1 MNEPTAVDD
10 TSTTVEWQRRLP
22 DEVAPPVAEQLRY
35 FELKLE
41 HPDLEPSGHGD
52 RFFPDA
58 IPYELDDVPRVFYR
72 RPALAP
78 SADEPEAWKLAC
90 ATTHEL
96 VGFDSL
102 PVDGPSLVTEG
113 ASGTTLVVDGTIAG
127 DATTSYV
134 ASYTVPELTVD
145 DRSETEIRSTVN
157 GTEYS
162 VSIGERRRI
171 RLAEQCVQ
179 PVAGDREPTT
189 VTPELV
195 VRYPGRRELHHPIR
209 GATYRLFPPF
219 DLDLDEISNPLPV
232 PTTAGELDDAALA
245 TELSVDLSRRPYP
258 ERVLWRAFAY
268 TAFDLHTD
276 ATPELTRL
284 DTSPIVLRMGN
295 GKTE

>member
-1 MNEPTAVDD
+1 MAAKTA
-10 TSTTVEWQRRLP
+10 RRSCT
-22 DEVAPPVAEQLRY
+22 PVAEQLRY

-41 HPDLEPSGHGD
+41 YPDLEPSGHGD

-179 PVAGDREPTT
+179 PVSGRQRTNNSHAGTRCPLSWTARTPSSDSWCDVSAVSTLRPRSRRDFQPTT
-189 VTPELV
+189 
-195 VRYPGRRELHHPIR
+195 GSDDRR
-209 GATYRLFPPF
+209 
-219 DLDLDEISNPLPV
+219 
-232 PTTAGELDDAALA
+232 
-245 TELSVDLSRRPYP
+245 
-258 ERVLWRAFAY
+258 
-268 TAFDLHTD
+268 
-276 ATPELTRL
+276 
-284 DTSPIVLRMGN
+284 
-295 GKTE
+295 